1 MGKILIIGC
10 GGVASVAIQKCCQ
23 VSEVFTEMCIAS
35 RTVSKCEALKEKLE
49 GKTNTKITTAQVDA
63 DNVDELIALIEKE
76 KPEVVLNLA
85 LPYQDLTIMDACLAT
100 KVHYID
106 TANYEPEDTA
116 KFEYKWQWAY
126 RERFEEAGITALL
139 GSGFDPGVTSVF
151 SAYALKHYFD
161 EINYIDI
168 MDCNAGDHG
177 YPFATNFN
185 PEIAYQM
192 VKDETF
198 AQTQPRLNL
207 ATFVTT
213 YMDEYATKLMNEA
226 ININYI
232 DETEYPRIAVMN
244 AKCINIM
251 ASLWNSPEQEKWK
264 TGALAIGSSEACM
277 LGGVAAWL
285 RWRKKRQAQGKP
297 TDKPNFVISTGFQVV
312 WEKFAQ
318 LWQIEMRE
326 VPLTLDKTTLDPEE
340 ALKMCDENT
349 ICIVPIQGV
358 TWTGLNDDV
367 EALDKALDAYNAK
380 TGYDIPIHVDAASG
394 GFILPFLSPETKWDF
409 RLKWVLSISTSGHK
423 FGLVYPG
430 LGWVVWKDK
439 KYLPEEMAFSVNYL
453 GANITQVGLNFSRPA
468 AQILGQYYQFIRL
481 GFEGYK
487 QIQYNSM
494 EITKYIHQEIG
505 KMAPFVNYSNE
516 VVNPLFIWYMK
527 PDYAKNAK
535 WTLYDLQD
543 KLQQSGWMVPAYT
556 LPKKLDNYVVMRVV
570 VRQGFSRDMADML
583 LGDIKNAVAALEK
596 LEYPTPTRIAQDKN
610 VPVKGKVFT
619 HTAMSN
625 AKK

>member
-1 MGKILIIGC
+1 MEDSNFRKGDAKTAIFGSEKMLQASPVDKIPDGP
-10 GGVASVAIQKCCQ
+10 
-23 VSEVFTEMCIAS
+23 
-35 RTVSKCEALKEKLE
+35 
-49 GKTNTKITTAQVDA
+49 TT
-63 DNVDELIALIEKE
+63 
-76 KPEVVLNLA
+76 
-85 LPYQDLTIMDACLAT
+85 
-100 KVHYID
+100 
-106 TANYEPEDTA
+106 
-116 KFEYKWQWAY
+116 
-126 RERFEEAGITALL
+126 
-139 GSGFDPGVTSVF
+139 
-151 SAYALKHYFD
+151 
-161 EINYIDI
+161 
-168 MDCNAGDHG
+168 
-177 YPFATNFN
+177 

-213 YMDEYATKLMNEA
+213 YMDDYATKLMNEA

-244 AKCINIM
+244 AKCINIV
-251 ASLWNSPEQEKWK
+251 ANLWNTPEQAKWK
-264 TGALAIGSSEACM
+264 AGALAIGSSEACM

-285 RWRKKRQAQGKP
+285 RWRKKRLAAGKP
-297 TDKPNFVISTGFQVV
+297 ADKPNFVISTGFQVV

-318 LWQIEMRE
+318 LWQIEMRQ
-326 VPLTLDKTTLDPEE
+326 VPLTLEKTTLDPEE
-340 ALKMCDENT
+340 ALKKCDENT

-394 GFILPFLSPETKWDF
+394 GFILPFLKPELKWDF

-439 KYLPEEMAFSVNYL
+439 SYLPDSMSFSVNYL

-487 QIQYNSM
+487 AVQENSM
-494 EITKYIHQEIG
+494 AVTQYLHDQIG

-516 VVNPLFIWYMK
+516 VVNPLFIWYLK
-527 PDYAKNAK
+527 PDYAKKAK

-543 KLQQSGWMVPAYT
+543 KLKQSGWMVPAYT
-556 LPKKLDNYVVMRVV
+556 LPNNLENYVVMRIVA
-570 VRQGFSRDMADML
+570 RQGFSRDMADQL
-583 LGDIKNAVAALEK
+583 LNDITGAVTELEK

-610 VPVKGKVFT
+610 QEVKGSVFT
-619 HTAMSN
+619 HTGVPH
-625 AKK
+625 KKK